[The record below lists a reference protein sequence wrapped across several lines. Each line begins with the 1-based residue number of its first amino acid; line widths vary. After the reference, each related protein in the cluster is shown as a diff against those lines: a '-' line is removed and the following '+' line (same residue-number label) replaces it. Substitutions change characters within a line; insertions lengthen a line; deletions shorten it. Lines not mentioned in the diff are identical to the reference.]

1 MAVYCF
7 RGIILCLY
15 NFLTDCLIS
24 LLPLRCSSHLDFVL
38 NSFFFC
44 TLALCYFS
52 CNDRESVALI
62 LIVDFIHYST
72 LCAVQKSKFTSKSV
86 DF

>member
-7 RGIILCLY
+7 IGIILCLY
-15 NFLTDCLIS
+15 NFLTDCLMS
-24 LLPLRCSSHLDFVL
+24 LLPLRCSSHLYFVL
-38 NSFFFC
+38 NSFFC
-44 TLALCYFS
+44 TLALCCFS

-72 LCAVQKSKFTSKSV
+72 FVCSSKEQVYK
-86 DF
+86 